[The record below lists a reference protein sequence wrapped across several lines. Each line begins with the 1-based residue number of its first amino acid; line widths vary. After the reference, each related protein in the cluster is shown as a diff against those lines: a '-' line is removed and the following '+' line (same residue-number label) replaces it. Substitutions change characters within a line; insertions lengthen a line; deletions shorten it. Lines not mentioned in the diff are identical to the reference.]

1 MEDLVLVKK
10 ASRAEVLAN
19 ARTGRPARTTFALRH
34 YGGNC
39 ILALP
44 HGAYGEGDGI
54 DFFMSSAGFAVQ
66 IGPDGSRT
74 ISGKKNSRTASVP
87 LEVRKQLDGI
97 EEGSRDLVASQR
109 PDGIWFFPFAQF
121 K

>member
-10 ASRAEVLAN
+10 ISRADALEN
-19 ARTGRPARTTFALRH
+19 ARTGRPARTTFALRQ

-44 HGAYGEGDGI
+44 YGTYAEGDGI
-54 DFFMSSAGFAVQ
+54 DFFLSKSGFAVQ

-74 ISGKKNSRTASVP
+74 ISGKKNSRTAAVP
-87 LEVRKQLDGI
+87 LEVRKELIGI
-97 EEGSRDLVASQR
+97 SEGSLELAAEQR
-109 PDGIWFFPFAQF
+109 QDGIWFFPFRQF
-121 K
+121 Q